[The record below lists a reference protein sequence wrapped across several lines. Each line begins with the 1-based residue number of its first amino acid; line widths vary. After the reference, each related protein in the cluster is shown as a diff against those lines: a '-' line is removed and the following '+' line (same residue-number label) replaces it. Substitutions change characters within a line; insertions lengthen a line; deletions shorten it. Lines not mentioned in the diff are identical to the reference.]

1 MEDFG
6 AQSLVSLKRQ
16 LVVEWG
22 FGVID
27 DFELYPLNGL
37 DSLNVNNADSAVSAR
52 TLPIA
57 RYLEEKFT
65 GFGPV
70 SHEAELLQQKNLDD
84 ELLDYERNTYSA
96 VCGRNSARLLHYELL
111 AEDLLLKDL
120 VLDCVH
126 RLAQSSILLTSFH

>member
-1 MEDFG
+1 M
-6 AQSLVSLKRQ
+6 
-16 LVVEWG
+16 
-22 FGVID
+22 ID

-70 SHEAELLQQKNLDD
+70 SHEAE
-84 ELLDYERNTYSA
+84 SA